1 MLSPLTPVRHR
12 EATRLLTHLITQ
24 EVFDADRF
32 INLLAGVMAGTPE
45 IVMVVAA
52 RLQSWNKGDGSAR
65 PRFVLQDAEY
75 AEIAEVVLDAAT
87 VYCGETLKEPYKQRL
102 ATTADL
108 GVWRGILTTLRSN
121 RDCFHRAASGSIS
134 KGVAEAQA
142 AACSRA
148 IRGLEEIMRN
158 AGEPVDDTKV

>member
-1 MLSPLTPVRHR
+1 MLNPIRRS
-12 EATRLLTHLITQ
+12 EAKKLLTYLL
-24 EVFDADRF
+24 ENEFFDADRF
-32 INLLAGVMAGTPE
+32 VDLLAEVMAGTPE

-87 VYCGETLKEPYKQRL
+87 VYRGETLEEPHKQRL
-102 ATTADL
+102 PVAADL

-134 KGVAEAQA
+134 KGVAEAQT

>member
-1 MLSPLTPVRHR
+1 MLNPVRR
-12 EATRLLTHLITQ
+12 IEAKKLLTYLV
-24 EVFDADRF
+24 ENEFFNADRF
-32 INLLAGVMAGTPE
+32 VDLLAEVMAGTPE
-45 IVMVVAA
+45 VVKVAAA
-52 RLQSWNKGDGSAR
+52 RLQSWNDGDGSDR
-65 PRFVLQDAEY
+65 PRFARQGTEY

-87 VYCGETLKEPYKQRL
+87 VYRGETSEEPYKQRL

-158 AGEPVDDTKV
+158 AGEPVDDTRV